1 MIERIDHTALVVSD
15 LQRSIAFYT
24 QVLGFE
30 VSRRLEFSDR
40 ELVLLSLGEKSAA
53 KLELLRYDATDS
65 SRLVTEDRTILGLR
79 HLAFHV
85 SDVSAVYE
93 KLKKEGVPMLEDP
106 PFQKP
111 DGPPI
116 AFGYDPDGVL
126 LEFTEIG

>member
-1 MIERIDHTALVVSD
+1 MINRIDHTALVVSD
-15 LQRSIAFYT
+15 LPRAIAFYT

-30 VSRRLEFSDR
+30 VSRRLEFADR
-40 ELVLLSLGEKSAA
+40 ELVLLSLGENPAA
-53 KLELLRYDATDS
+53 KLELLRYDATDKS
-65 SRLVTEDRTILGLR
+65 SLVSEDRTILGLR

-85 SDVSAVYE
+85 SDVAAEYDR
-93 KLKKEGVPMLEDP
+93 LKKEGVPMLADP

>member
-1 MIERIDHTALVVSD
+1 MIDRIDHTALVVSD

-24 QVLGFE
+24 QVIGFE
-30 VSRRLEFSDR
+30 VSRRLEFADR
-40 ELVLLSLGEKSAA
+40 ELVLLSLGKNPAA
-53 KLELLRYDATDS
+53 KLELLRYDATDVS
-65 SRLVTEDRTILGLR
+65 SLVPEDRTILGLR

-85 SDVSAVYE
+85 SDVAVVYE
-93 KLKKEGVPMLEDP
+93 KLIKDGVPMLEDP

>member
-1 MIERIDHTALVVSD
+1 MINRIDHTALVVSD

-30 VSRRLEFSDR
+30 VSRRLEFADR
-40 ELVLLSLGEKSAA
+40 ELVLLSLGENPTA
-53 KLELLRYDATDS
+53 KLELLRYDATDKAH
-65 SRLVTEDRTILGLR
+65 LVSEDRTILGLR

-85 SDVSAVYE
+85 SDVAAVYE
-93 KLKKEGVPMLEDP
+93 KLKGEGVPMLADP
-106 PFQKP
+106 PFQKT

-116 AFGYDPDGVL
+116 AFGYDPDGVS